1 MRKFTLLLHIL
12 CLVGLKSFAQ
22 EAQHI
27 TGVILNN
34 ENQALAGAMITC
46 FSLPDSTVTSYAVSD
61 EKGHF
66 QINIPANKVNKSNLE
81 VTYIGYEK
89 QYARVASGEM
99 KICMKEA
106 TNYLGEVVV
115 KAKSTLEKKAGK
127 FVYSPLGSDFNK
139 GLDSYELL
147 KYAPL
152 LHVMDGSIS
161 MLGKGQVTVYID
173 GRLPVMSQSAVMD
186 MLKAMPADKIEK
198 VEIITA
204 PGSSYKASTS
214 GGVVNVVLK
223 KDQNQGLTGR
233 ASVQTSFGS
242 SRYLPSTSLYLGY
255 AKKKFSAS
263 TSFWFTNSRSDNDT
277 ENSYNYKTTGVDVR
291 GKNETNSA
299 YLYGGGNINLEYEI
313 NKKSKVGA
321 SVNMTGLNQWSD
333 QTIVNDYFTNNRPD
347 STLKSLQSNKMPKVI
362 PSIGATVYYNLKTDS
377 LGSNVDI
384 SANYSSSS
392 QTTNN
397 VMDYMK
403 LQSDGAFRRIEMFRQ
418 LPSIAPQAVE
428 FKAKY
433 AHNFKDG
440 SSLEAGFEN
449 NSTRIKN
456 DFVREEW
463 NGSSYIN
470 DDTQSNL
477 FIYDEIINALY
488 INYDRDW
495 TDVFST
501 SVGLRGEHS
510 YIQGDQRTQNEKFT
524 RNYFNIFPQLSMS
537 WDLKDGNH
545 NLSFDLG
552 SYISRPYYM
561 NLNPYKIWTSPDTYT
576 VGNKDLKPK
585 MNYTADFTYV
595 LKNDYI
601 FGLYYSYEKD
611 PMGGYT
617 GVGENNTTIMTTQ
630 NFGHS
635 QSVGAS
641 VNINKVFFNG
651 VWQAKWS
658 VSGSYDILSGSINN
672 ENIGSRS
679 WYYDGMWSNIIR
691 LSKKRRITLDVDY
704 LYNGP
709 FVYVTRK
716 INAGHI
722 LWLTLQ
728 KAFKFGG
735 TLKISAQNILNNR
748 DRTHY
753 DTDNYAYSINTL
765 TDMRSYVISYSQT
778 FGRSKVRGASDR
790 TSSRLGGRT
799 GK

>member
-66 QINIPANKVNKSNLE
+66 QINIPANKVNKYNLE

-89 QYARVASGEM
+89 QYAKVASGEM

-115 KAKSTLEKKAGK
+115 KARATVKKEAGK
-127 FVYSPLGSDFNK
+127 FIYAPISSDYVK
-139 GLDSYELL
+139 GIDSYELM

-152 LHVMDGSIS
+152 LKIMDGSIS
-161 MLGKGQVTVYID
+161 MLGKGQATVYIN

-198 VEIITA
+198 MEIITA
-204 PGSSYKASTS
+204 PGSAYKAST
-214 GGVVNVVLK
+214 GGGIVNVVLK

-233 ASVQTSFGS
+233 ASVQTTFGGY
-242 SRYLPSTSLYLGY
+242 RNLPRTTLYLGY

-263 TSFWFTNSRSDNDT
+263 TSFWFTNSRSDEDT
-277 ENSYNYKTTGVDVR
+277 ENSYNYKTTGVSIM
-291 GKNETNSA
+291 GKNETNNA

-321 SVNMTGLNQWSD
+321 SVNMTGFNQWSD
-333 QTIVNDYFTNNRPD
+333 QTILNDYFTNNRPD
-347 STLKSLQSNKMPKVI
+347 STLKSLQTTNTPKVT

-428 FKAKY
+428 FKTKY

-440 SSLEAGFEN
+440 SSLETGFEN

-463 NGSSYIN
+463 NGSAYVN

-524 RNYFNIFPQLSMS
+524 RNYFNVFPTINIT
-537 WDLKDGNH
+537 WDLADGNH

-552 SYISRPYYM
+552 SSIFRPFYVRI
-561 NLNPYKIWTSPDTYT
+561 NPFKIWTSPDTYT
-576 VGNKDLKPK
+576 VGNKDLRPVID
-585 MNYTADFTYV
+585 YAADFTYV
-595 LKNDYI
+595 FKNDYI
-601 FGLYYSYEKD
+601 FGINYRYSKD
-611 PMGGYT
+611 ELGDYT
-617 GVGENNTTIMTTQ
+617 GIGENNTTMMTTS
-630 NFGHS
+630 NFGHG
-635 QSVGAS
+635 QSVGVS

-651 VWQAKWS
+651 IWQSKWS
-658 VSGSYDILSGSINN
+658 LDSYYDILSGSINDV
-672 ENIGSRS
+672 NIGSHS
-679 WYYDGMWSNIIR
+679 WSYSGMWSNIIR
-691 LSKKRRITLDVDY
+691 LSKKRQINLELSYYYNSPFIY
-704 LYNGP
+704 LTQKSNDKHRLY
-709 FVYVTRK
+709 VYLRK
-716 INAGHI
+716 R
-722 LWLTLQ
+722 
-728 KAFKFGG
+728 FKFGG
-735 TLKISAQNILNNR
+735 ALEIGAQDIFNNR
-748 DRTHY
+748 YRTHY
-753 DTDNYAYSINTL
+753 STDDYSYRVNTL
-765 TDMRSYVISYSQT
+765 TNARSYVISYSQT
-778 FGRSKVRGASDR
+778 FGRTKVRGANDR